1 MRGIPG
7 NAGNEVAMTYPVSA
21 VDGRLLRPSGP
32 WAQEKLLYLA
42 NYMAIF
48 NTSMKDKWR
57 RIYLDLM
64 AGPGRCVEV
73 DTGFEFD
80 GSPLLA
86 AACKVPFSEMVFVE
100 SHREL
105 AAALRDR
112 VGTAGTVIEADCND
126 TMIVDQLRARLA
138 PATLGLA
145 FVDNL
150 GLDVPLATLE
160 RLSSERRLDL
170 FITFQIGDLKR
181 NLRHALAG
189 KDSARWA
196 AFFGSGWE
204 DVARDAERRN
214 LSASDTTT
222 RLLDFYGRQL
232 QSIGYAAVTH
242 SQQVMKNSRQVGLYR
257 LVLAGKHPLAATL
270 FDKIS
275 AIEPSGQRRML

>member
-1 MRGIPG
+1 MLS
-7 NAGNEVAMTYPVSA
+7 EVAVNYPISI
-21 VDGRLLRPSGP
+21 VDGLPLRPSGP

-42 NYMAIF
+42 HYMGTF

-64 AGPGRCVEV
+64 AGPGRCVEA

-100 SHREL
+100 SQREL

-112 VGTAGTVIEADCND
+112 VGAAGTVIEGDCND
-126 TMIVDQLRARLA
+126 PHIIDQMRARLG
-138 PATLGLA
+138 PGTLGLA

-160 RLSSERRLDL
+160 RLSRERRLDL
-170 FITFQIGDLKR
+170 FVTFQVGDLKR
-181 NLRHALAG
+181 NLRQALAG
-189 KDSARWA
+189 KGAARFT

-204 DVARDAERRN
+204 EVAREAERRN

-222 RLLDFYGRQL
+222 HLLDFYGRQL
-232 QSIGYAAVTH
+232 QSIGYTAITH